1 MEFRMPMP
9 TLTMDPVADAEEQ
22 LRRALAAGR
31 RPVPA
36 VAPGTS
42 VLPQARRVSS
52 GGSLSN
58 GRLSGEDLVR
68 QGLEMYGTD
77 DDYSKAQAYARQ
89 RAKEGD
95 SSMLNALAA
104 QFAGES
110 FQPVQAQYLKRAM
123 AAREPIQVGNAMVGP
138 DGNVVVDPAALRQ
151 RRADKLIQLGQF
163 EMGLQDRQD
172 ARREA
177 AALRQSLAAV
187 RGVAGGTS
195 APASIQ
201 AGDQRAIRAADDQA
215 AAGGRAY
222 DALSQM
228 SEIMTRYK
236 GGLIAPEIG
245 MGQRAL
251 AAMGNDAA
259 AAKVQDFERLQQLAS
274 TVGIETLSQIGG
286 NDTDRELQT
295 AIRTAFD
302 SRNLTESN
310 LPLIRLKAAAARV
323 AMERPSEM
331 SEWVARTGSMM
342 YPDPQTGETWP
353 RYWMRRQQEIKA
365 EFGLKPSGNLQVNGT
380 QQSTSGTAAA
390 PAQSSSKIVVD
401 Y

>member
-9 TLTMDPVADAEEQ
+9 TLTMDPVADAEEK
-22 LRRALAAGR
+22 LRRALVAGR
-31 RPVPA
+31 RPAAVPI
-36 VAPGTS
+36 TS
-42 VLPQARRVSS
+42 VLPQTRRASA
-52 GGSLSN
+52 GGTLSN
-58 GRLSGEDLVR
+58 ARLTGEDLVR
-68 QGLEMYGTD
+68 QGLEMYGRD
-77 DDYSKAQAYARQ
+77 DDYSQAQDYARQ

-104 QFAGES
+104 QFAGED

-123 AAREPIQVGNAMVGP
+123 AARDPLQVGNAMVGP

-163 EMGLQDRQD
+163 EMGLQDKQD

-177 AALRQSLAAV
+177 AALRQSLAAI
-187 RGVAGGTS
+187 RGGAGGMS

-201 AGDQRAIRAADDQA
+201 AGDQRAVKAAEEQA
-215 AAGGRAY
+215 SAGGRAF

-228 SEIMTRYK
+228 SDIMTRYK

-274 TVGIETLSQIGG
+274 SVGIETLSQIGG

-302 SRNLTESN
+302 PRNLTESN

-331 SEWVARTGSMM
+331 AEWVARTGSLM
-342 YPDPQTGETWP
+342 YPDRETGETWP
-353 RYWMRRQQEIKA
+353 RYWMRRQQEIKS
-365 EFGLKPSGNLQVNGT
+365 EFGLKPSGNLQVSGA
-380 QQSTSGTAAA
+380 QPSASGTPAA
-390 PAQSSSKIVVD
+390 SSGSGKIVVD

>member
-1 MEFRMPMP
+1 
-9 TLTMDPVADAEEQ
+9 
-22 LRRALAAGR
+22 
-31 RPVPA
+31 
-36 VAPGTS
+36 
-42 VLPQARRVSS
+42 
-52 GGSLSN
+52 
-58 GRLSGEDLVR
+58 
-68 QGLEMYGTD
+68 MYGRD
-77 DDYSKAQAYARQ
+77 DDYSQAQDYARQ

-104 QFAGES
+104 QFAGEE

-123 AAREPIQVGNAMVGP
+123 AARDPLQVGNAMVGP
-138 DGNVVVDPAALRQ
+138 DGNVVVDPAAMRQ
-151 RRADKLIQLGQF
+151 RRADKMIQLGQF
-163 EMGLQDRQD
+163 EMGLQDKQD

-177 AALRQSLAAV
+177 AALRQSLAAI
-187 RGVAGGTS
+187 RGGAGGMS

-201 AGDQRAIRAADDQA
+201 AGDQRAVNAAEEKA
-215 AAGGRAY
+215 SAGGRAF

-228 SEIMTRYK
+228 SDIMTRYK

-274 TVGIETLSQIGG
+274 SVGIETLSQIGG

-302 SRNLTESN
+302 PRNLTESN

-331 SEWVARTGSMM
+331 AEWVARTGSMM
-342 YPDPQTGETWP
+342 YPDPETGETWP
-353 RYWMRRQQEIKA
+353 RYWMRRQQEIKS
-365 EFGLKPSGNLQVNGT
+365 EFGLKPSGNLQVSGA
-380 QQSTSGTAAA
+380 QPSASGTPAA
-390 PAQSSSKIVVD
+390 SSGSGKIVVD